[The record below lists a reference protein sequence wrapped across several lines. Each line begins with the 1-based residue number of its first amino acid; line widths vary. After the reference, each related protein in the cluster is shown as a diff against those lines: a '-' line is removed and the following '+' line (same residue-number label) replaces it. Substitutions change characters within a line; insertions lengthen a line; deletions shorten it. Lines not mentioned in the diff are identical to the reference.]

1 MSEHQSTGWKWP
13 PSKQSCKRLHMPTI
27 AGQCVRL
34 AEQAVKEKQSHLT
47 YLEALLEAE
56 VEERERNVVERRLK
70 EAHFPKVKTL
80 EEFDFE
86 AARHIPAA
94 GLRKLAEGEYVE
106 RTEPVIFIGD
116 TGTGKTHLA
125 TALAVAACRQR
136 RRVRFTT
143 AAELVNEL
151 IEARQKNEVS
161 RAVNRWMRYELI
173 VLDEM

>member
-1 MSEHQSTGWKWP
+1 MSDAKTPMEVAAI
-13 PSKQSCKRLHMPTI
+13 KQLCKKLHMPTI
-27 AGQCVRL
+27 AAQCTRM
-34 AEQAVKEKQSHLT
+34 AEQAAKERQDPLA

-70 EAHFPKVKTL
+70 EARFPKVKTL

-86 AARHIPAA
+86 VASHSPAA
-94 GLRKLAEGEYVE
+94 QLRKLADGEYIG
-106 RTEPVIFIGD
+106 RTEPLVFIGD

-125 TALAVAACRQR
+125 IALGVAACRQR

-151 IEARQKNEVS
+151 MEAPAEERDEPHGQP
-161 RAVNRWMRYELI
+161 
-173 VLDEM
+173 LDAL